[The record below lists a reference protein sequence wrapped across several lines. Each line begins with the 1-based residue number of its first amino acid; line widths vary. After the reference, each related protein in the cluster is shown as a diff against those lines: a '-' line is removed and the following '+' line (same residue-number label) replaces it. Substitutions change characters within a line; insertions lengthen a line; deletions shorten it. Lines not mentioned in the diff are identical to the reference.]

1 MSGLEGRTLD
11 RYKLKQLIGKGGM
24 ADVYLGYDPRFERTV
39 AIKVFRRDDED
50 LLRRFIREARLMANL
65 RHASLMPIYD
75 TGESVLD
82 GLTQYYIVMPFMEN
96 GTLRGRIRRQPPLSL
111 QEISHYLTHI
121 ADALDYI
128 HKRGI
133 IHRDIKSS
141 NVLLDTEG
149 RCYLSDFG
157 IARTATDATMT
168 TTGGVLGT
176 VDYVAPELFEEGQK
190 ANAYSDLY
198 SLGILLFE
206 MVTRRFPFVA
216 ESQIALI
223 AMHINNPPPSP
234 RRLAPQISAPT
245 ERVILKA
252 LAKRP
257 ELRYATATTFA
268 EAFCLSLTP
277 RSGESTTS
285 EVTPR
290 REPVGTDLDDAK
302 TAVKPVALSALPVR
316 PAPLAGFT
324 ESHLLPATNAP
335 FAQQPAGVV
344 QRSLRFRRMTMVAL
358 ALVMLLVVMAPA
370 LFFALS
376 RYQLRPITPTPE
388 APQPVMQM
396 HTTATSTTR
405 TTVTPI
411 PNVTT
416 TVRVAT
422 ATAVQRVKSA
432 RATALAQPTAIVQP
446 PSDTTTGVQTA
457 PTGNALY
464 TDPLNNSRSPATA
477 QSNWTESNSCTFQG
491 DGYHASSGSALV
503 TCMESSHSYGDAT
516 IAVDMTLLSG
526 QIGGVAF
533 RMSSVPFVGNYAGY
547 LFEVD
552 SQGNYSFSC
561 SSITSG
567 NTVLK
572 EGSIPRGFRSGYHVK
587 NTLQI
592 VMNGSSLS
600 FYVNGIFLDQE
611 TNTAFGAGTMG
622 FLALSAS
629 ATYSRLRVYSIA

>member
-39 AIKVFRRDDED
+39 AVKVFRRDDED

-75 TGESVLD
+75 AGESVLD

-111 QEISHYLTHI
+111 QEISRYLTYI

-206 MVTRRFPFVA
+206 MVTRRFPFAA

-234 RRLAPQISAPT
+234 RRLAPQISAQT
-245 ERVILKA
+245 EKVMLKA
-252 LAKRP
+252 LAKKP

-277 RSGESTTS
+277 RSGENTTL

-290 REPVGTDLDDAK
+290 RESMSTDPDDTK
-302 TAVKPVALSALPVR
+302 VAVKPVALSALSVR
-316 PAPLAGFT
+316 PAPLAGST
-324 ESHLLPATNAP
+324 ENHLLPATNGP
-335 FAQQPAGVV
+335 FGQPPAGVM
-344 QRSLRFRRMTMVAL
+344 QHSPRRMVMIVL
-358 ALVMLLVVMAPA
+358 ALVMLLAVMAPA
-370 LFFALS
+370 LFFALNH
-376 RYQLRPITPTPE
+376 QPRPATPTPE
-388 APQPVMQM
+388 VPQPVVQV
-396 HTTATSTTR
+396 H
-405 TTVTPI
+405 TTVTATVKNTATLT
-411 PNVTT
+411 PNVTAT
-416 TVRVAT
+416 ARIAT
-422 ATAVQRVKSA
+422 ATAVQQVRNAK
-432 RATALAQPTAIVQP
+432 ATALVQPTAIVQP
-446 PSDTTTGVQTA
+446 PSNTTTDGAAPAV
-457 PTGNALY
+457 PTGSALY

-477 QSNWTESNSCTFQG
+477 QAGWDESNSCTFQG
-491 DGYHASSGSALV
+491 DGYHVISGNALV
-503 TCMESSHSYGDAT
+503 TCVEGGHSYGDAM
-516 IAVDMTLLSG
+516 ISVDMTLLSG

-561 SSITSG
+561 SSITAG
-567 NTVLK
+567 NSVLK
-572 EGSIPRGFRSGYHVK
+572 EGSISRGFRRGYHVK

-592 VMNGSSLS
+592 VMNGNSLS
-600 FYVNGIFLDQE
+600 FYVNGVFLDQE
-611 TNTAFGAGTMG
+611 TDTAFGAGTMG

-629 ATYSRLRVYSIA
+629 AAYSHLRISSIS